1 MSVDSDWLVDRRRL
15 KRRLTW
21 WQTIAVI
28 GIVAAI
34 IAAVGRFDRWIARAH
49 VARIDIEGVIV
60 ADADRDQ
67 ALSDL
72 ADDDSARALIVRIDS
87 PGGTVVGGEALY
99 SRLRQI
105 AEKKPIVAVMGEV
118 ATSAAY
124 MTAIGSDHIVAHD
137 GTLTGSIGVI
147 LQTADVTGLLDK
159 VGIKPEAVKS
169 SPLKAQPNPLEPFTP
184 EAREATRK
192 VVSDIYEMFVSM
204 VQKRRGLSREQV
216 DMVADGSVFTG
227 RQAKEIGLVDI
238 LGGERE
244 ARAWLAEKHGIDQSL
259 PVQDVQPRG
268 PGQELRDMVGGF
280 IGKAVLPE
288 RLTLDGL
295 VSVWHPS
302 H

>member
-99 SRLRQI
+99 SRVRQI

>member
-21 WQTIAVI
+21 WQAIAVI

-34 IAAVGRFDRWIARAH
+34 IAAVSRFDAWIHRAH

-60 ADADRDQ
+60 ADSDRDQ

-159 VGIKPEAVKS
+159 VGIKPEAIKS
-169 SPLKAQPNPLEPFTP
+169 TPLKAQPNPLEPFTP

-204 VQKRRGLSREQV
+204 VQERRSLSREQV

-227 RQAKEIGLVDI
+227 RQAKAIGLVDI

-244 ARAWLAEKHGIDQSL
+244 ARAWLAERHGIDQSL
-259 PVQDVQPRG
+259 PVRDVQPRG
-268 PGQELRDMVGGF
+268 PGEEFRDMVGGF
-280 IGKAVLPE
+280 FGKALFSE

-302 H
+302 R

>member
-60 ADADRDQ
+60 TDADRDQ

-124 MTAIGSDHIVAHD
+124 MTAIGSDHIVAHE

-159 VGIKPEAVKS
+159 VGIKPEAIKS

-227 RQAKEIGLVDI
+227 RQAKAIGLVDI

-244 ARAWLAEKHGIDQSL
+244 ARAWLSERHGIDQSL

-268 PGQELRDMVGGF
+268 TGQELRDMVGGF
-280 IGKAVLPE
+280 IGKALFPE

>member
-21 WQTIAVI
+21 WQAIALI

-34 IAAVGRFDRWIARAH
+34 IAAIGRFDGWIDRAH
-49 VARIDIEGVIV
+49 VARIDIEGVLV
-60 ADADRDQ
+60 ADSDRDQ

-72 ADDDSARALIVRIDS
+72 ADEDSAMALIVRIDS

-124 MTAIGSDHIVAHD
+124 MAAIGSDHIVAHD

-159 VGIKPEAVKS
+159 VGIKPEAIKS
-169 SPLKAQPNPLEPFTP
+169 TPLKAQPNPLEPFTP

-192 VVSDIYEMFVSM
+192 VVSDVYEMFVSM
-204 VQKRRGLSREQV
+204 VQERRSLSREQV

-227 RQAKEIGLVDI
+227 RQAKAVGLVDI

-259 PVQDVQPRG
+259 PVRDVQPRG
-268 PGQELRDMVGGF
+268 PGEEFRDMVGGLV
-280 IGKAVLPE
+280 GKALFSE

-295 VSVWHPS
+295 VSVWHP
-302 H
+302 

>member
-21 WQTIAVI
+21 WQAVAVI
-28 GIVAAI
+28 GLVAAI
-34 IAAVGRFDRWIARAH
+34 IAALGRFDGWIDRAH
-49 VARIDIEGVIV
+49 VARIDIEGLIV

-72 ADDDSARALIVRIDS
+72 ADKDSARALIVRIDS

-159 VGIKPEAVKS
+159 VGIKPEVIKS
-169 SPLKAQPNPLEPFTP
+169 TPLKAQPNPLEPFTP

-192 VVSDIYEMFVSM
+192 VVSDVYEMFVSR
-204 VQKRRGLSREQV
+204 VQERRGLSREQV
-216 DMVADGSVFTG
+216 DTVADGSVFTG
-227 RQAKEIGLVDI
+227 RQAKTVGLVDI

-244 ARAWLAEKHGIDQSL
+244 ARAWLAERHGIDESL
-259 PVQDVQPRG
+259 PVRDVQPRG
-268 PGQELRDMVGGF
+268 TSEELRDMIGGF
-280 IGKAVLPE
+280 VGKALFSE

-302 H
+302 R